1 MWHTLFPEH
10 VNHFMLVLISKFSV
24 QTEWIQVLCHRQINI
39 GNKILV
45 VEIFLIYTD
54 VRNIRKKVSRFNFRS
69 CVFFP
74 SRLLS

>member
-1 MWHTLFPEH
+1 MWNTLFPEH

-54 VRNIRKKVSRFNFRS
+54 VRNIRKKVSRFNSRS